1 MKLLGQFQDIA
12 KLLTATANGSTL
24 KLEDQM
30 AGQVPTKVHAFLKVT
45 AVSGTTPS
53 LTMKLQYSYD
63 NSTWTDVPSGAMS
76 AITAVGIKEL
86 NAVATIGAA
95 RFYRWVATISGT
107 TPSFTFDMNVVFSD

>member
-1 MKLLGQFQDIA
+1 MKLLGQFQDVA
-12 KLLTATANGSTL
+12 KILTATTNGSTL

-30 AGQVPTKVHAFLKVT
+30 AGQVPAKVHGFLKVT
-45 AVSGTTPS
+45 AVSGTPS

-76 AITAVGIKEL
+76 AITTTGIRELNGVAAVG
-86 NAVATIGAA
+86 VA

-107 TPSFTFDMNVVFSD
+107 TPSFTFDINVLFSD